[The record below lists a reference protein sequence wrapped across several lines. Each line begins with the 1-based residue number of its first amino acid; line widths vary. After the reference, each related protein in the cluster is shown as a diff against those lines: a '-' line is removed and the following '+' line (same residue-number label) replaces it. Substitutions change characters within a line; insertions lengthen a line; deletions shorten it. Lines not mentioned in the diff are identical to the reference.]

1 MNLIIN
7 QKNSMMIKVYPLEW
21 LDSLILQTFNPKN
34 TVVNSISE
42 SDLILI
48 SATILKECD
57 TIQIQLKNEV
67 FSLHKKRQIR
77 LLVRKY
83 HSTLI
88 FLLDTVIENRKSE
101 GFQNPNLSNII
112 ETIINTLD
120 ELLSFVES
128 RFSAYLSLDERVP
141 ITYLIVC
148 RNELEL
154 RLEQLKSKI
163 ITNEDNRTV
172 LEIVLI
178 FFYKLLKSE
187 PGNKITY
194 RQICYQKELLK
205 KLNAF
210 KEITNSST
218 IYSSLDELLIE
229 LNFNSVTY
237 INYLISRIVES
248 LNSCQTKTEKLSK
261 LLLFFKEFNQ
271 LYSNEKMMLESSQQ
285 NIKGVLH
292 NWFIHEIDYLKKEI
306 KYSSDLQN
314 GTTSTQSDSIATQ
327 VENKI
332 ECILSTDQMG
342 LILRATDESRVL
354 KTRSMSQVF
363 KTIVPHLSTPFKK
376 DLSYQSVRSKSYNAE
391 ERDKEIAIQT
401 LEKIIKKIKTY

>member
-1 MNLIIN
+1 
-7 QKNSMMIKVYPLEW
+7 MIKVYPLEW

-42 SDLILI
+42 SDLNLI
-48 SATILKECD
+48 SATILKECV
-57 TIQIQLKNEV
+57 TIQVQLKNEV

-88 FLLDTVIENRKSE
+88 FLLDTIIENSKSE
-101 GFQNPNLSNII
+101 VFQHPNLSNII
-112 ETIINTLD
+112 ETIIDTLD

-172 LEIVLI
+172 LENVLIVL
-178 FFYKLLKSE
+178 YKLLKSE
-187 PGNKITY
+187 PSNKITY

-248 LNSCQTKTEKLSK
+248 LNSYQTKTEKLSK

-271 LYSNEKMMLESSQQ
+271 LYSNEKMMLEPSQQ

-306 KYSSDLQN
+306 KYSSDLQK
-314 GTTSTQSDSIATQ
+314 GTTSAQSDSIATQ

-354 KTRSMSQVF
+354 KAKSMSQVF
-363 KTIVPHLSTPFKK
+363 KSIVPHLSTPFKK

>member
-1 MNLIIN
+1 
-7 QKNSMMIKVYPLEW
+7 MIKVYPLEW

-34 TVVNSISE
+34 TDVNSISE
-42 SDLILI
+42 SELTLIA
-48 SATILKECD
+48 ATILKECQ
-57 TIQIQLKNEV
+57 TIQVQLKNEV

-88 FLLDTVIENRKSE
+88 FLLDTIIENRKSE
-101 GFQNPNLSNII
+101 VFQNPNLSNII
-112 ETIINTLD
+112 ETIITTLD

-128 RFSAYLSLDERVP
+128 RFSGYLSLDERVP

-148 RNELEL
+148 RNELGL
-154 RLEQLKSKI
+154 RLEQLRSKI
-163 ITNEDNRTV
+163 FTNEDNRKG
-172 LEIVLI
+172 LEIALV
-178 FFYKLLKSE
+178 FFDKILKSE
-187 PGNKITY
+187 HGYKITY

-205 KLNAF
+205 KLIAF
-210 KEITNSST
+210 KVTTNSSI

-237 INYLISRIVES
+237 INYIVSRIVKNINNY
-248 LNSCQTKTEKLSK
+248 LTKAEKLSK
-261 LLLFFKEFNQ
+261 LLLYFKEFNQ
-271 LYSNEKMMLESSQQ
+271 LYSNEKIMLEPSQQ

-292 NWFIHEIDYLKKEI
+292 NWFTHEISYFKKEI
-306 KYSSDLQN
+306 KYSADLQN
-314 GTTSTQSDSIATQ
+314 GTTAKQFDTIVTQ

-354 KTRSMSQVF
+354 KARSMSQVF
-363 KTIVPHLSTPFKK
+363 KSIVPHLSTPFKK